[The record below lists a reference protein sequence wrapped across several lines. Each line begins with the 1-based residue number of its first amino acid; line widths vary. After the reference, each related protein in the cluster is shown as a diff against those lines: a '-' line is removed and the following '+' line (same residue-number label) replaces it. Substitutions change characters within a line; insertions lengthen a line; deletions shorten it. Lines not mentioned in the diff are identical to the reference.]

1 MALHTLVANADELLI
16 QLGVWA
22 LRASV
27 VALCAGFALA
37 VLRVRSTSARLLA
50 WTAVLYAAL
59 AIPVLG
65 LLLPGLPFSLPVD
78 LQPVAA
84 PPAPVTEQPR
94 TQSPSRRIYTG
105 QSSADIPAVV
115 ATGEKA
121 SAVNLPAIPWATII
135 IMFYLG
141 VGTVLSVRLV
151 LGSVLS
157 QRLLRVATEIQDP
170 ALTRRLRYSNSRGR
184 LLPRI
189 YESELVAVPVTIGVI
204 RPVIVLPESWRE
216 WDEPKL
222 DTIFTHELSHVDRRD
237 ALTQFVALLHR
248 AIFWFSPL
256 SWWLARH
263 LANLAEQASDE
274 AALARGADRNQYAKT
289 LLGFFEALETAP
301 RRVWWQGVSMAHA
314 GRAEERVQKI
324 LAWKGVFKMG
334 LKKPAVVLILGLA
347 IPLVYVAALAG
358 PAKPAQAPVSL
369 EQAAPSAA
377 PSPAESPAPP
387 APKTAPSGGVTAPPI
402 PAAPENGVSTS
413 GPASIAP
420 VAPFGPAAAIAPAA
434 PVAPVAGEQNQSF
447 STRRLESG
455 DDFDDEQRFV
465 IVSGNSDS
473 FTMSGSSEDVRHVK
487 RLRKQIPGDFIWFER
502 DEKSYIV
509 RDQPTVDR
517 ARKLWAPQEE
527 LGKKQEALGKLQE
540 ALGKQQEALGQRM
553 EQVRVSVPDMTAE
566 LDRLKAKMQ
575 KLGPSASM
583 EQLGELQS
591 EIGELQSKIGTLQSE
606 AGAQQSTLGAQQ
618 GELGEKQGELG
629 RQQGEL
635 GRQQGEL
642 ARKAAA
648 EMKQL
653 LDDAI
658 QNGTAK
664 PEPQESGSATL

>member
-1 MALHTLVANADELLI
+1 MALQTLVANADEVLI

-37 VLRVRSTSARLLA
+37 VLRVRSTSARLFA

-65 LLLPGLPFSLPVD
+65 SLLPGLPFSLPLD
-78 LQPVAA
+78 LQPVA
-84 PPAPVTEQPR
+84 PPAAPVTDQPR
-94 TQSPSRRIYTG
+94 TQSRSRRIYAG
-105 QSSADIPAVV
+105 QSAADITPVV
-115 ATGEKA
+115 ATREKA
-121 SAVNLPAIPWATII
+121 DAVNIPAIPWATVMIL
-135 IMFYLG
+135 FYLG

-170 ALTRRLRYSNSRGR
+170 ALNRRLRYSNGRVR

-204 RPVIVLPESWRE
+204 RPVIVLPDRWRE
-216 WDEPKL
+216 WDESKL
-222 DTIFTHELSHVDRRD
+222 DIIFTHEMSHVDRRD

-334 LKKPAVVLILGLA
+334 LKKPAVVGILGLA
-347 IPLVYVAALAG
+347 IPVVYVAALAG

-387 APKTAPSGGVTAPPI
+387 APKAPPAGGVAAPPM
-402 PAAPENGVSTS
+402 PAVPEDGVSTS
-413 GPASIAP
+413 GPGSVAP
-420 VAPFGPAAAIAPAA
+420 VAPAAVAPVAPAA
-434 PVAPVAGEQNQSF
+434 PVAGEENQSF
-447 STRRLESG
+447 STRRFESG

-509 RDQPTVDR
+509 RDQPTIDR
-517 ARKLWAPQEE
+517 ARKLWAPHEE

-566 LDRLKAKMQ
+566 LDRLKAKML

-591 EIGELQSKIGTLQSE
+591 EIGELQSKIGSLQSE
-606 AGAQQSTLGAQQ
+606 AGARQSTLGAQQ

-658 QNGTAK
+658 KNGTAK
-664 PEPQESGSATL
+664 PEPQESGSASL